1 MHRSGSRA
9 EQPTRVVPR
18 RAKLPVNHLADRARS
33 GRWACWRKLT
43 LTGRWRLVD
52 GDAPGSFVRAREAQ
66 LMAVR
71 IADMEIP
78 LAPRRVGRRGCRCQP
93 PFNGAAMES
102 VDVR

>member
-1 MHRSGSRA
+1 
-9 EQPTRVVPR
+9 V
-18 RAKLPVNHLADRARS
+18 
-33 GRWACWRKLT
+33 ACWRKLT

-78 LAPRRVGRRGCRCQP
+78 LAPRRVGRRGCRASP
-93 PFNGAAMES
+93 RSTARRWKAS
-102 VDVR
+102 TSDT